1 MAQQIEEKQTIKE
14 FIDNL
19 LDDLSSGRITPEA
32 ALVAAGQ
39 YAGLRK
45 TLLRELNG
53 AASAPSPG
61 GELSVDTVTRAL
73 HNAGAT
79 IEAYPPQFQAE
90 RPDAPLS
97 PKDVLERARSLRTSE
112 TIITEASVGQH
123 TKVEAL
129 RKTFITRLVKGW
141 IAKTREAGT
150 EDPDEAALTQKLEGA
165 VTSDPSGP
173 EATNAIEAALGAT
186 RTQKN
191 AAREAIRDAD
201 PARQELATATLG
213 IKNLRAVAGAML
225 ERAGSPNVKQFTAI
239 AAHIVTSSGLP
250 AREAVKRADALS
262 RTVEAASSPVPNEAS
277 LLASGR
283 FFSNLTEGPAQ
294 KLVAAAADALFAQL
308 SPLAQQEVIR
318 SAFSRA
324 LEQALAKTDTLTLRL
339 GKNFVDSE
347 LFRVVIEGTKKEF
360 AQEPGGGGTGTRQ
373 ARSAIEDILGSVL
386 RGPAAA
392 PLLAGPRETILNY
405 FELMAINAGLADD
418 KKLPL
423 FEKTDGL
430 ALLLASPAGGGRA
443 TPNASLAAAAASLS
457 GQLPSWQNYYMMAVS
472 LASPDAATTLSTP
485 PKSVGLPSVGAPNG
499 SLGGAVGGAL
509 SWAGL
514 GLARAAGRA
523 SGGLLDLA
531 FGGVP
536 SSPFGRRTEK
546 TSFWD
551 DTPLM
556 ISVFIGIAI
565 VLLFVL
571 PTFLNFGSIKSNTIT
586 SSLLNAAIEAERRG
600 RDKVGGF
607 DKQYPQPPDYLDPSL
622 FAGKEFACLS
632 FGDGFDTGAGTSR
645 KITNTEASRLATVL
659 TKFPQINVL
668 SCGLSCP
675 AKKINITVFSELSD
689 YGGFAPPSHPGNVV
703 LYQHVF
709 TNYDDQLLAYLL
721 AHELAHNIDWFQ
733 DPLSVGFQKLG
744 CGSVPPSTY
753 HFGGDS
759 HESFAESVALYL
771 INHPEIKTYCGG
783 RAYNYLNGALNQC
796 RQ

>member
-1 MAQQIEEKQTIKE
+1 MAQQTEEKQTIKE

-45 TLLRELNG
+45 TLLQELDG
-53 AASAPSPG
+53 TLSTQDPEG
-61 GELSVDTVTRAL
+61 GLSVDVVTRAL
-73 HNAGAT
+73 RSAEAA
-79 IEAYPPQFQAE
+79 IETYPPQFQAE
-90 RPDAPLS
+90 RPDTPLS
-97 PKDVLERARSLRTSE
+97 PKDVLERARSLRAAE
-112 TIITEASVGQH
+112 TIVTGAWADQH
-123 TKVEAL
+123 TKVEEL
-129 RKTFITRLVKGW
+129 RKTFITRLVKNW
-141 IAKTREAGT
+141 IAKTREVGA
-150 EDPDEAALTQKLEGA
+150 EEIDEVALTRKLEG
-165 VTSDPSGP
+165 VITSDPLGP
-173 EATNAIEAALGAT
+173 GATNAMESALSTAP
-186 RTQKN
+186 TQKN
-191 AAREAIRDAD
+191 AAREMVRDAQ
-201 PARQELATATLG
+201 PARQELAAAVAS
-213 IKNLRAVAGAML
+213 IESVRAVSRAVFG
-225 ERAGSPNVKQFTAI
+225 RAGSPNVDHFATI
-239 AAHIVTSSGLP
+239 ATHIVTSSGLP
-250 AREAVKRADALS
+250 AQEAVRRADALS
-262 RTVEAASSPVPNEAS
+262 RAAEAASSSIPNETS

-283 FFSNLTEGPAQ
+283 FFSNLAEGPAQ

-308 SPLAQQEVIR
+308 SPLAQQNVIR

-324 LEQALAKTDTLTLRL
+324 LEGALSKTDDLTLRF

-347 LFRVVIEGTKKEF
+347 LFRVVIEGAKKEF

-373 ARSAIEDILGSVL
+373 ARSVIEDILGSVL

-423 FEKTDGL
+423 FGKTDGL
-430 ALLLASPAGGGRA
+430 ALLLSSPAGNGKA
-443 TPNASLAAAAASLS
+443 APSASLVAAAASLS
-457 GQLPSWQNYYMMAVS
+457 GQLPSWQQYYMMATSLVS
-472 LASPDAATTLSTP
+472 PAAASPSSFP
-485 PKSVGLPSVGAPNG
+485 SGPGVPQVGFSGG
-499 SLGGAVGGAL
+499 GLGGAISGAL
-509 SWAGL
+509 AGAGL
-514 GLARAAGRA
+514 GLAGLGGRM
-523 SGGLLDLA
+523 GGNFLNTI
-531 FGGVP
+531 FGGAP
-536 SSPFGRRTEK
+536 SSPFGRRSEK

-556 ISVFIGIAI
+556 ISVFIGVAI

-571 PTFLNFGSIKSNTIT
+571 PTFFNVGSIKSNTIT
-586 SSLLNAAIEAERRG
+586 SSLLNAAAEAERRG
-600 RDKVGGF
+600 RDRVGGF

-622 FAGKEFACLS
+622 FTGKEFACLS

-689 YGGFAPPSHPGNVV
+689 YGGFAPPSHPGNVI

-771 INHPEIKTYCGG
+771 INHPEIKTYCDGK
-783 RAYNYLNGALNQC
+783 AYNYLNGALNQC